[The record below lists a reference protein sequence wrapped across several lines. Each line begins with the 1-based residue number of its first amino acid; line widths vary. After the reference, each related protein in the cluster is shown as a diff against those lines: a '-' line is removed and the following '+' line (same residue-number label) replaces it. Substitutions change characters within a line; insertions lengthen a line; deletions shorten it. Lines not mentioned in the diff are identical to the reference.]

1 MLYALLA
8 LISAGVAAYFFYS
21 FQNAAEGETTM
32 SLILGIVFAILAVG
46 LGAFFLFNRMSHQDE
61 IHVTE

>member
-8 LISAGVAAYFFYS
+8 LISAAAAAYFFYS
-21 FQNAAEGETTM
+21 FQQAAEGEATT
-32 SLILGIVFAILAVG
+32 SLILGIVFAILAVA
-46 LGAFFLFNRMSHQDE
+46 LGAYFLFNRMSHQDE